1 MTRNLL
7 FALLLLPLSAFAA
20 DPHAVILM
28 YHRFGEDRYPTTSI
42 KLKEFDAQLNYL
54 AANHYHVWPL
64 AQVIEHVIKDQPIPD
79 HTVVI
84 TVDDAFLSVYKE
96 AYPRLKARGWPFTVF
111 VNTDPIDKRFPA
123 YMTWADIKEMAAH
136 GVTFYNHT
144 ATHTSLTKQFPGE
157 DEAAWAKRERA
168 DIDKAQRRLQQELG
182 PTTNTDPKLFVYP
195 YGEYDARAAALV
207 KSMGYIAFGQESG
220 AIGIHSNLRA
230 LPRFPMSERFA
241 TMDQFKLKVDS
252 LPLPVIQAEPRDPR
266 IGKENPPLLTLTL
279 AHAMPGIA
287 CYNADGN
294 RLPIHWLGKD
304 KVSFSVQSP
313 TPLLPPRNRYN
324 CTAPAKEKGRWYWYS
339 HPWLITTPV
348 APAPATPG
356 YPAH

>member
-7 FALLLLPLSAFAA
+7 FALLLLPLSAYAT
-20 DPHAVILM
+20 DPHAVIFM

-42 KLKEFDAQLNYL
+42 TLKEFDAQLQYL
-54 AANHYHVWPL
+54 ADNHFHVWPL
-64 AQVIEHVIKDQPIPD
+64 ARVVDHLIKDQPIPD

-84 TVDDAFLSVYKE
+84 TVDDAFRSVYQE

-111 VNTDPIDKRFPA
+111 VNTDPIDEKLPA

-144 ATHTSLTKQFPGE
+144 ATHASLTKRLRGE
-157 DEAAWAKRERA
+157 DEVAWEKRIRG

-182 PTTNTDPKLFVYP
+182 PTTNTAPKLFVYP

-220 AIGIHSNLRA
+220 AVGIHSDLRA
-230 LPRFPMSERFA
+230 LPRLHMSERFA
-241 TMDQFKLKVDS
+241 TMDQFRRKADS
-252 LPLPVIQAEPRDPR
+252 LPLPVVKAEPWEPR
-266 IGKENPPLLTLTL
+266 IGKENPPLLTVTL
-279 AHAMPGIA
+279 ARPLPGVA
-287 CYNADGN
+287 CYNADGVA
-294 RLPIHWLGKD
+294 LPLHWLGKD
-304 KVSFSVQSP
+304 KVQFTVQSP
-313 TPLLPPRNRYN
+313 TPLGPPRNRYN
-324 CTAPAKEKGRWYWYS
+324 CTAPEGRCGRWYWYS

-348 APAPATPG
+348 APASATPG